1 MKKQSGNKLVLERE
15 TLVPLQTSE
24 LVDVNGGTWSAIAR
38 SAIQVSK
45 YACTVVTTVASHPT
59 VTCKGGGQ

>member
-15 TLVPLQTSE
+15 TLVPLQATE

-59 VTCKGGGQ
+59 ITCKDK